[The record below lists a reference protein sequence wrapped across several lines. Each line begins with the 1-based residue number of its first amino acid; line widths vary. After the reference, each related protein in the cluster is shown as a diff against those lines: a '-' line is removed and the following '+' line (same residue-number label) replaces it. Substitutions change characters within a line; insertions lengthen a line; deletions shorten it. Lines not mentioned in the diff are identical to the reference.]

1 MNDDVFPAI
10 LPSSTLSLRQSNICL
25 PSTSVTSTLP
35 RGDNGRPPL
44 IDFDMP
50 LFIKIVST
58 LLLFPANLLLLAALG
73 LLLRRRRRGAIWLS
87 WTALALLWVFSTRAG
102 ALLLIAPLETQTP
115 PMSSATITSSDAQA
129 IVVLGARRQSNA
141 PEYNNQDAP
150 GYLALARL
158 QYAARLQRI
167 SHLPLLVTGGKTDAA
182 VESEAEVMARSL
194 HDDFGV
200 STRWLEKEAND
211 TAQNASLS
219 AAMLGK
225 DGVQR
230 ILLVTD
236 AIHMPRA
243 LASFQNTGLEIT
255 PAPTVFFSHER
266 LSPYDYVPSGEGLR
280 RSNYALHEWI
290 GLLWYT
296 LRDKVTSKVR

>member
-1 MNDDVFPAI
+1 
-10 LPSSTLSLRQSNICL
+10 
-25 PSTSVTSTLP
+25 
-35 RGDNGRPPL
+35 
-44 IDFDMP
+44 MP
-50 LFIKIVST
+50 QLIKIVSS
-58 LLLFPANLLLLAALG
+58 LLLFPANLLMLAALG
-73 LLLRRRRRGAIWLS
+73 LLLRHRWRRSLWLS
-87 WTALALLWVFSTRAG
+87 WCALILLWLFSTRAG
-102 ALLLIAPLETQTP
+102 ALLLVTPLETQSPFVANIKDLPLT
-115 PMSSATITSSDAQA
+115 AQA
-129 IVVLGARRQSNA
+129 IVVLGAGRQSHA
-141 PEYNNQDAP
+141 PEYDNQDAP
-150 GYLALARL
+150 GYMALARL
-158 QYAARLQRI
+158 QYAAKLHR
-167 SHLPLLVTGGKTDAA
+167 SSNLPLLVTGGKTDNSA
-182 VESEAEVMARSL
+182 ESEADVMARSL

-200 STRWLEKEAND
+200 NTRWRENEAND

-243 LASFQNTGLEIT
+243 LASFQKTGLEIT

-290 GLLWYT
+290 GLLWYK